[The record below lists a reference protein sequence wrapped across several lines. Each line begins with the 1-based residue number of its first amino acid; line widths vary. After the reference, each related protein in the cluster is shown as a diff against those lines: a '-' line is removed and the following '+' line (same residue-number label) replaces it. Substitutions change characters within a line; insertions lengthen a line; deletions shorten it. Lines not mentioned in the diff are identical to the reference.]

1 LAHGQTGKTSGCG
14 QGRRRQC
21 RVIDRGR
28 FNVAGFGYIRPA
40 RPRQPTGP
48 TTVTDVLPP
57 YWSLGACVIKRGT
70 QLCPTLVRSATIDL
84 QLSNGAGSARPF
96 TSPPT
101 YILATSATG
110 LAICKI
116 KTSSVSSSS
125 SPSTSPRER
134 RPPELQRTLE
144 ADFAGAVMRSVLLKL
159 RPPIGSACSEP
170 RQPFVRL
177 FVNSC
182 ACRLQEHAEIQSF
195 GSRATAEQRPSV

>member
-1 LAHGQTGKTSGCG
+1 MCGSRGSNHLAHGQTGKTSGCG
-14 QGRRRQC
+14 QGRRRRQC
-21 RVIDRGR
+21 RLIERGR

-70 QLCPTLVRSATIDL
+70 QLCPTLVRSPTIDL

-110 LAICKI
+110 LAICKALRSMRLRTGRPHSI
-116 KTSSVSSSS
+116 
-125 SPSTSPRER
+125 SPSPEIMTSNVG
-134 RPPELQRTLE
+134 LLTS
-144 ADFAGAVMRSVLLKL
+144 GA
-159 RPPIGSACSEP
+159 A
-170 RQPFVRL
+170 
-177 FVNSC
+177 
-182 ACRLQEHAEIQSF
+182 
-195 GSRATAEQRPSV
+195 